1 MIEED
6 FYATLKLKSGEEIF
20 AKVAASEEEGRT
32 MLIINHPIVVS
43 EIRGRN
49 GVVGYKVEPWL
60 KTTKE
65 DMFIMNLDNVMTLSE
80 SNDVEM
86 ICMHQNFIKDSQ
98 DGGQD
103 QHSKL
108 NRRMGYVA
116 TVNAAR
122 AKLEE
127 IYKDSQNNS
136 PNVPPEP

>member
-1 MIEED
+1 
-6 FYATLKLKSGEEIF
+6 
-20 AKVAASEEEGRT
+20 
-32 MLIINHPIVVS
+32 
-43 EIRGRN
+43 
-49 GVVGYKVEPWL
+49 
-60 KTTKE
+60 
-65 DMFIMNLDNVMTLSE
+65 MFIMNLDNVMTLSE

-86 ICMHQNFIKDSQ
+86 ICMHQNFIRDSHDDAQ
-98 DGGQD
+98 
-103 QHSKL
+103 QHTKL